1 MQTTPEWS
9 LSSYFW
15 DQIWKI
21 PYNFR
26 CWSGISVEGREPIS
40 SKEGWAAIVAISKA
54 SKSRATSVASK
65 ARAKA
70 QPAEAAASTA
80 AAEAQAAEA
89 SVAAAQASVVAAAVA
104 HGVRGWVWFAVKAR
118 TWVWMSAHA
127 EGCLYTLVRACDKS
141 HVYPRV
147 SHVSIIHT
155 WQATYLAQ
163 LISSLFPD
171 TGRRPHTR

>member
-1 MQTTPEWS
+1 MMEIQKYIGKIVQNSKKLDASVQITPEWS

-26 CWSGISVEGREPIS
+26 CWSGISVEGRESIS

-70 QPAEAAASTA
+70 QRAEAAASTA
-80 AAEAQAAEA
+80 TAEAQAAEA
-89 SVAAAQASVVAAAVA
+89 SVAAAQASVVAAAMA
-104 HGVRGWVWFAVKAR
+104 HGVRGV
-118 TWVWMSAHA
+118 S
-127 EGCLYTLVRACDKS
+127 LVCCQSENLSVDVSTCRGMLI
-141 HVYPRV
+141 YPGQ
-147 SHVSIIHT
+147 SM
-155 WQATYLAQ
+155 W
-163 LISSLFPD
+163 
-171 TGRRPHTR
+171 